1 MCGQIAPQ
9 SPVEIFVQKK
19 THLGRGQSVLS
30 RFFQESDDL
39 LALYAR
45 EPVEKLLDRIARFQV
60 IEKTL
65 HRDASSGK
73 NRLPAKNF
81 RVLRYEPRPAR
92 PQGSQFPRTSWIV
105 QLLLCVWLFA
115 ACGSDIRRGC
125 RRKAVQRRG
134 SRQQEYRMSLMV
146 AKSMFFSGPGA
157 AARAARQ
164 RQQ

>member
-19 THLGRGQSVLS
+19 THLGRGENVLT

-73 NRLPAKNF
+73 NRLSAKNSGF
-81 RVLRYEPRPAR
+81 FYNNLFHDNPHRLPKFNSRLHA
-92 PQGSQFPRTSWIV
+92 TSR
-105 QLLLCVWLFA
+105 
-115 ACGSDIRRGC
+115 GIRRQVRIFWW
-125 RRKAVQRRG
+125 RR
-134 SRQQEYRMSLMV
+134 
-146 AKSMFFSGPGA
+146 
-157 AARAARQ
+157 
-164 RQQ
+164 

>member
-19 THLGRGQSVLS
+19 THLGRGENVLT

-65 HRDASSGK
+65 RRDASSGK

-81 RVLRYEPRPAR
+81 RVLRDDPRPAR
-92 PQGSQFPRTSWIV
+92 PQGSQFPRTSWI
-105 QLLLCVWLFA
+105 
-115 ACGSDIRRGC
+115 
-125 RRKAVQRRG
+125 AVRRRG
-134 SRQQEYRMSLMV
+134 SRHPEYRMSLMV
-146 AKSMFFSGPGA
+146 AKSIFAWTQPHNRTLFHSCIVS
-157 AARAARQ
+157 RS
-164 RQQ
+164 